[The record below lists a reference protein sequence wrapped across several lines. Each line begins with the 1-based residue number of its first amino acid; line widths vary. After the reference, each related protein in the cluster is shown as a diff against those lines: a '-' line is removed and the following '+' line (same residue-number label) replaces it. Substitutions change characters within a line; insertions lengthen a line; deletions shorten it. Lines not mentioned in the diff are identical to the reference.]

1 MKIIILLS
9 TYNGAK
15 FLKEQLDSIYNMDNI
30 KDISIL
36 ARDDGSN
43 DGTQDI
49 LESYA
54 QEKDNFSWFQG
65 ENLRPAKSFW
75 ELLFKAPEADYYS
88 FADQDDVWDK
98 DKLSV
103 AINKLKDLDQ
113 SKPALYVS
121 DVRTVDGELNPISN
135 TMVEKDVPIDYP
147 HSLIKNICPGCT
159 YVFNKATRLKALK
172 YDPIKYNI
180 DIHDWVIYKIAN
192 LFGTVVFDD
201 TPHMSYRQH
210 GHNTI
215 GANKTGL
222 AKIIDKIKKGN
233 DPQYINLRQKN
244 ALAMLDCY
252 GDEMSEENYR
262 ITNMLAHYVDDKKL
276 KKAILKEK
284 AFKTSGVQYLYFK
297 HRVRIGKF

>member
-88 FADQDDVWDK
+88 LQTK
-98 DKLSV
+98 MMYGTKINYQSLS
-103 AINKLKDLDQ
+103 
-113 SKPALYVS
+113 
-121 DVRTVDGELNPISN
+121 
-135 TMVEKDVPIDYP
+135 
-147 HSLIKNICPGCT
+147 
-159 YVFNKATRLKALK
+159 
-172 YDPIKYNI
+172 
-180 DIHDWVIYKIAN
+180 
-192 LFGTVVFDD
+192 
-201 TPHMSYRQH
+201 
-210 GHNTI
+210 
-215 GANKTGL
+215 
-222 AKIIDKIKKGN
+222 
-233 DPQYINLRQKN
+233 
-244 ALAMLDCY
+244 
-252 GDEMSEENYR
+252 
-262 ITNMLAHYVDDKKL
+262 TN
-276 KKAILKEK
+276 
-284 AFKTSGVQYLYFK
+284 
-297 HRVRIGKF
+297 